1 MSRGIDYYFSFQSPW
16 AYIGNRPFHEIAR
29 RHGARIAYKPVLL
42 GEVFAQTGGLPLAKR
57 HPARQDYRLV
67 DLQRWRAKR
76 GLSFRLWPKHWPFDA
91 DLANCV
97 ALAIVAA
104 GADPADFADKAFCG
118 VWESERDLADAATLA
133 AVLGEARLDA
143 EAMLAR
149 ARSEAIRVSYERNRL
164 DAIEAGVFGSPAYVL
179 DGEVFWG
186 QDRLD
191 LLEDALASG
200 RAPFSARSGEAVRQ
214 QV

>member
-1 MSRGIDYYFSFQSPW
+1 MSRRIDYYFSFQSPW
-16 AYIGNRPFHEIAR
+16 AYIGNRPFSEIAR

-67 DLQRWRAKR
+67 DLQRWRARR
-76 GLSFRLWPKHWPFDA
+76 GLSFHLWPKHWPFDA

-104 GADPADFADKAFCG
+104 GADPADFAEKAFCG
-118 VWESERDLADAATLA
+118 VWEGERDLADPAALA
-133 AVLGEARLDA
+133 ALLREAGLDA

-149 ARSEAIRVSYERNRL
+149 ARSDEIRAAYERNRL
-164 DAIEAGVFGSPAYVL
+164 EAIEAAVFGSPAYVL

-191 LLEDALASG
+191 LLDDALASG
-200 RAPFSARSGEAVRQ
+200 RKPFTAKSGEAVRQ

>member
-1 MSRGIDYYFSFQSPW
+1 MSRAIDYYFSFQSPW

-29 RHGARIAYKPVLL
+29 RHGARIVYKPVLL

-57 HPARQDYRLV
+57 HPARQEYRLV

-76 GLSFRLWPKHWPFDA
+76 GLSFRLWPQHWPFDA

-97 ALAIVAA
+97 ALAILAA
-104 GADPADFADKAFCG
+104 GADPADFVDNAFCA
-118 VWESERDLADAATLA
+118 VWEGERDLTDPGTLGA
-133 AVLGEARLDA
+133 LLREAGFDA
-143 EAMLAR
+143 EAMLAS
-149 ARSEAIRVSYERNRL
+149 ARSDAIRATYERNRL
-164 DAIEAGVFGSPAYVL
+164 EAIEAGVFGSPAYVL

-186 QDRLD
+186 QDRID
-191 LLEDALASG
+191 LLDDALASG
-200 RAPFSARSGEAVRQ
+200 RAPFTAKSGEAVRQ